1 MPQNF
6 QMMHANLEKQL
17 KATSNILKNSLSQ
30 MAADRPSA
38 VEKSDLNSCTDSCLM
53 NLTWI

>member
-6 QMMHANLEKQL
+6 QMMHANREKQL

-30 MAADRPSA
+30 MAADRPSI
-38 VEKSDLNSCTDSCLM
+38 VEKSNLNSCTDSCLM
-53 NLTWI
+53 NLMGI

>member
-6 QMMHANLEKQL
+6 QMMHANLEKKL
-17 KATSNILKNSLSQ
+17 KATSNILKNILSQ

-53 NLTWI
+53 NLM